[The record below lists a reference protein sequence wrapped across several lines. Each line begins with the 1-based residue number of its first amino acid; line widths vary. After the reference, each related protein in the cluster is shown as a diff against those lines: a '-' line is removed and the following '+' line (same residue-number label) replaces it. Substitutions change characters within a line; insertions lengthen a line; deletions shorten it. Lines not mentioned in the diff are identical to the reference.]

1 MRSIFFLFVVV
12 AGGIV
17 GQVFLSKSASRIPGL
32 ILPFISMVLSLFTTL
47 NVVILPDAS
56 GLSATGQVLGV
67 FLLCN
72 IPTAVLLAIYFAV
85 RSKVKKNSEVSRMKL
100 KDLE

>member
-1 MRSIFFLFVVV
+1 MRSIFFLLVVV
-12 AGGIV
+12 AGSIV
-17 GQVFLSKSASRIPGL
+17 GQVFLSKSTSRIPGL
-32 ILPFISMVLSLFTTL
+32 ILPFISVVLALFSSLNMVIF
-47 NVVILPDAS
+47 PDTS

-85 RSKVKKNSEVSRMKL
+85 RAKAKKNSEVSRMKL